1 MRSLTITFLC
11 LLSFGLY
18 SQEYLK
24 DRVIVKLKN
33 PGKEIKTLEE
43 LPELN
48 SFFNENDILE
58 IKPLDFSPSKS
69 LNGRPLVIIFS
80 NEVAIQEKI
89 SHLKNTHLFDYI
101 EPDFIA
107 RGSGVKISDD
117 SPSQP
122 SLAPL
127 AVTPN
132 DQYFSRQWGL
142 YNNGTFNLSPSIV
155 GADVKMREAWEIT
168 TGSSEI
174 SIAIMDTG
182 IRMNHPE
189 FAGRILE
196 NPNEVVNG
204 IDDDGNGLID
214 DLYGWDFVNNDNT
227 PTDDHGHGT
236 NVTGITVA
244 NGNNGIG
251 YAGVDWNCKLLPL
264 KVLNSNNSGS
274 YSDMIASIYY
284 AINRNVNVISMS
296 IGGSSYSQGLYDAV
310 LAAYNA
316 NIPFIAC
323 MMNHNNSATYYP
335 AAFPQVIAVGSTDPN
350 DYRSAPFFWDPSSGS
365 NYGNH
370 IDVVAPGNFI
380 YGLSYASNT
389 HYDSYWGGTSQATPL
404 VAGIVTL
411 MLSIKPNLMIEEIR
425 SILRTTAQDLVGRT
439 SEDIPGFDP
448 YHGAGR
454 VNAYQALLTVQYL
467 STHTMNSPV
476 VSVYPNPTQDK
487 LYIETEYEV
496 RDIQIYDL
504 TGRFI
509 KRIENTF
516 EVDMSTFHKGVYLLK
531 ISTTNNHIIETKV
544 IKQ

>member
-69 LNGRPLVIIFS
+69 LSGRPLVIIFS

-296 IGGSSYSQGLYDAV
+296 IGGPSYSQGLYDAV

-335 AAFPQVIAVGSTDPN
+335 AVFPQVIAVGSTDPN